1 MSMTDPLADMLTRVV
16 NAQSAGKSEV
26 LVPASKLKL
35 AVCRVLESEGYI
47 AGFSEQEIE
56 GKPWIQVGLKYF
68 NGAPVI
74 DTMRR
79 VSTPGR
85 RVYKGKDELP
95 RVIGGLGIAVI
106 STSRGVMSD
115 REARE
120 AGQGGEVLCVVS

>member
-47 AGFSEQEIE
+47 GGFSQQEIE

-85 RVYKGKDELP
+85 RVYRGKDDLP

>member
-47 AGFSEQEIE
+47 GAFSQQEIE

-85 RVYKGKDELP
+85 RVYKGKDDLP